1 MMAKGTGRKCS
12 HCGHNG
18 HNSRTCSNGKGGYV
32 KLFGVNIAAMSQTQ
46 ECLMQRSFSMGN
58 LPFHA
63 ENHNNGGGVDDGY
76 FSEGHIHSENHNAA
90 AHDIK
95 RAKPWTEEEHR
106 MFLEGLR
113 KLGKGDWR
121 GISKNYVISRTPVQV
136 ASHAQKYFLRLQA
149 AGNNRKKRR
158 PSLFDMSFQES
169 KSESVLPLNPILTTC
184 LYVQF
189 NLFMLMTRIVNRL
202 PHLCSDDRPLM
213 SMTALPSSPT
223 YNQTIQHMAEVT
235 PNMMQ
240 SLPFLNAMN
249 YAGYCHDYFSKA
261 VANVDVC
268 APSDHPSP
276 RSVQDNMFT
285 ADPGASS
292 STDDLLELKVAPPQ
306 SSKSTTLPFIRVIR
320 NTHNFH

>member
-1 MMAKGTGRKCS
+1 MAKGTGRKCS

-32 KLFGVNIAAMSQTQ
+32 KLFGVNIAAMATQ
-46 ECLMQRSFSMGN
+46 ECLMQRSFSVGN

-76 FSEGHIHSENHNAA
+76 FSEGHTHSENHNAA

-121 GISKNYVISRTPVQV
+121 GISKNYVTSRTPVQV

-169 KSESVLPLNPILTTC
+169 KSESVLPLNAILTTC

-189 NLFMLMTRIVNRL
+189 NLFMLMTR
-202 PHLCSDDRPLM
+202 
-213 SMTALPSSPT
+213 
-223 YNQTIQHMAEVT
+223 
-235 PNMMQ
+235 
-240 SLPFLNAMN
+240 
-249 YAGYCHDYFSKA
+249 
-261 VANVDVC
+261 
-268 APSDHPSP
+268 
-276 RSVQDNMFT
+276 
-285 ADPGASS
+285 
-292 STDDLLELKVAPPQ
+292 
-306 SSKSTTLPFIRVIR
+306 
-320 NTHNFH
+320 

>member
-32 KLFGVNIAAMSQTQ
+32 KLFGVNIAAMAQTQ

-76 FSEGHIHSENHNAA
+76 FSEGHTHSENHNAA

-121 GISKNYVISRTPVQV
+121 GISKNYVTSRTPVQV

-184 LYVQF
+184 SYVQF

-213 SMTALPSSPT
+213 SMIALPSSPT

-285 ADPGASS
+285 ADPVASS

>member
-18 HNSRTCSNGKGGYV
+18 HNSRTCSNGKRGYV
-32 KLFGVNIAAMSQTQ
+32 KLFGVNIAAMAQTQ

-136 ASHAQKYFLRLQA
+136 ASHAQKYFLRLQD

-169 KSESVLPLNPILTTC
+169 KSESNECPWGSPSKEPS
-184 LYVQF
+184 
-189 NLFMLMTRIVNRL
+189 TRDSSQIVNRL
-202 PHLCSDDRPLM
+202 PHLCSDDRSLM
-213 SMTALPSSPT
+213 SMIALPSSPT

-240 SLPFLNAMN
+240 SLPFLNAKN
-249 YAGYCHDYFSKA
+249 YTGYCHDYFSKA

-268 APSDHPSP
+268 VPSDHPSP

-292 STDDLLELKVAPPQ
+292 STDDLLELKVAAPQ

>member
-189 NLFMLMTRIVNRL
+189 NLFMLMARVTWFKFHRMNVL
-202 PHLCSDDRPLM
+202 G
-213 SMTALPSSPT
+213 
-223 YNQTIQHMAEVT
+223 AEVT

-261 VANVDVC
+261 VANVDAC

-306 SSKSTTLPFIRVIR
+306 SSKSTTIPFIRVIR

>member
-1 MMAKGTGRKCS
+1 MMAKGTGRNCS

-18 HNSRTCSNGKGGYV
+18 HNSRTCSNGKRGYV
-32 KLFGVNIAAMSQTQ
+32 KLFGVNIAAMAQTQ

-189 NLFMLMTRIVNRL
+189 NLFMLMTRVTWFKFHRMNVL
-202 PHLCSDDRPLM
+202 GVPPQKN
-213 SMTALPSSPT
+213 P
-223 YNQTIQHMAEVT
+223 AEVT

-240 SLPFLNAMN
+240 SRPFLNAMN

-306 SSKSTTLPFIRVIR
+306 SSKTTTLPFIRVIR

>member
-95 RAKPWTEEEHR
+95 RAKPWTEDEHR

-189 NLFMLMTRIVNRL
+189 NLFMLMTRVTWSKFHRMNVL
-202 PHLCSDDRPLM
+202 G
-213 SMTALPSSPT
+213 
-223 YNQTIQHMAEVT
+223 AEVT